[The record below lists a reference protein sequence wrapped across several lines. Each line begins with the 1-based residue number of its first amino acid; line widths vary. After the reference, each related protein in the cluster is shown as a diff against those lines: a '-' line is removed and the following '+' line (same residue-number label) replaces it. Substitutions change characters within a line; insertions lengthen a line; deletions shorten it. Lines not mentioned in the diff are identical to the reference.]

1 MKSKITA
8 LLLSL
13 LLLLGGC
20 QSSAGLSSTLEN
32 PGSGSSAAASEI
44 QELSSGN
51 DTATS
56 SRQVTL
62 SSEMLPCNF
71 TPENLPF
78 LLQNAQPYDFKD
90 EVSALILPHHM
101 VAASMIVSALS
112 GAAESRKKT
121 DTVVVFAPNH
131 SGLGG
136 NLLTTLKGFSAPGGS
151 IANQTELTERFL
163 SPQIGAVLNDENLT
177 NDHSAAAL
185 IPFVQ
190 AFFPDSK
197 IVVLLFSLS
206 ATPEQAEQAEQAV
219 GEYAKDHEV
228 LLIGS
233 IDFSHGLTP
242 RYAVQKDQ
250 YTASLITE
258 GNPQPLYTLGNEYLD
273 SPHTA
278 AALISYAGKVSE
290 GKLRLI
296 DHANALFFLNSDT
309 GWNTNEQQTTT
320 YMIFAG

>member
-1 MKSKITA
+1 
-8 LLLSL
+8 L

-20 QSSAGLSSTLEN
+20 QSSAGPVSTSEISDSGLSV
-32 PGSGSSAAASEI
+32 AASET
-44 QELSSGN
+44 QELSSGQ
-51 DTATS
+51 DAAY

-62 SSEMLPCNF
+62 SSDNLPCNF
-71 TPENLPF
+71 TPDNLPF
-78 LLQNAQPYDFKD
+78 LLQNAEPYDFQS
-90 EVSALILPHHM
+90 EVHALILPHHL

-121 DTVVVFAPNH
+121 DTVVIFAPNH

-136 NLLTTLKGFSAPGGS
+136 SLLTTLKGFSTPGGS

-163 SPQIGAVLNDENLT
+163 SPQIGAVINDETLT

-190 AFFPDSK
+190 AYFPDATL
-197 IVVLLFSLS
+197 VVLLFSLS
-206 ATPEQAEQAEQAV
+206 ATPLQVEQAAQAV
-219 GEYAKDHEV
+219 VDYAKEHEV

-242 RYAVQKDQ
+242 LYADAHDQ
-250 YTASLITE
+250 YTASLINE
-258 GNPQPLYTLGNEYLD
+258 NKSDVLYSLGNDHLD

-278 AALISYAGKVSE
+278 AALISYAGKVSK

-296 DHANALFFLNSDT
+296 DHANALFFLNNDT
-309 GWNTNEQQTTT
+309 GWNSNKEVTTS
-320 YMIFAG
+320 YMIFAD